1 MAIAVTSTRK
11 TVMGNKKVVYFTG
24 TFANADTS
32 GEVVTGLVAIDHVQA
47 QWVNLLD
54 KTVNPTVSGGTVT
67 LTVTDPT
74 ATKIWRMMVIG
85 H

>member
-1 MAIAVTSTRK
+1 MTIAVSSTRK
-11 TVMGNKKVVYFTG
+11 TTMGNKKVVYFTG
-24 TFANADTS
+24 TFGNTDTS
-32 GEVVTGLVAIDHVQA
+32 GDVVTGLVAIDHVQA
-47 QWVNLLD
+47 QWVDLLD

-67 LTVTDPT
+67 LTVTNPA